1 MQDLFDYCAE
11 PLLDLISQELISQE
25 VGEICLGLLSVAVPV
40 IALVFFIWSVC
51 LLLNAFL
58 GVGGGKR

>member
-11 PLLDLISQELISQE
+11 PLLDLIAQDLIGQE

-40 IALVFFIWSVC
+40 LALVFFIWSVC

-58 GVGGGKR
+58 GVGGGKK